1 MNLPPAAIAAAFA
14 GALLLGRSHFFLPL
28 DRPFSSLR
36 W

>member
-1 MNLPPAAIAAAFA
+1 MNLPAVAIAAAFA
-14 GALLLGRSHFFLPL
+14 GAILLGLPHFFLPL